1 MSYVITSPQGVYY
14 SLRDAVLNTGHSD
27 HQIRK
32 ACRTANSGWS
42 MTAHGSRRDSPN
54 YATTKPWSMPT
65 APAPRAPRPPIEIA
79 PVPVAPAHTAV
90 SVELLTELRALRNE
104 VASLRGEVNELTAQ
118 ALNALTLPVGTQL
131 NLPLTH

>member
-1 MSYVITSPQGVYY
+1 MSYIITSPQGTYY
-14 SLRDAVLNTGHSD
+14 TLRDAVLSTGHSD

-32 ACRTANSGWS
+32 ACRTPNSGWS

-54 YATTKPWSMPT
+54 YATTKPWVMPT
-65 APAPRAPRPPIEIA
+65 APRAPKPPIDIA

-90 SVELLTELRALRNE
+90 SVELLTELRALRSE

-118 ALNALTLPVGTQL
+118 ALNALTLPPGTQL